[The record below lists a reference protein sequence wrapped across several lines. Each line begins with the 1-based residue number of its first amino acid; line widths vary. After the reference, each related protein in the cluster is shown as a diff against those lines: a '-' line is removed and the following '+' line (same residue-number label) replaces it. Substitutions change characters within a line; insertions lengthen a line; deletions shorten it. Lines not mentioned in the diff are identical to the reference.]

1 MTDPE
6 PRRPLLLVAD
16 DEPVNLKLLVD
27 ALRDD
32 FRIRIAT
39 DGESA
44 LALASDDEPPDLIL
58 LDVMMPRIDGYEVCR
73 RLKEQESTRDIPV
86 IFVTGVSDEE
96 GETHGLELGAVDYIT
111 KPINLRITRA
121 RVMTHLKLR
130 QAQAHLAQ
138 LSQIDGLTTIA
149 NRRRFDEALVVEWR
163 RNLRMG
169 TSLALLLADIDYF
182 KQYNDLHGH
191 LAGDD
196 CLKRVA
202 IAFSTA
208 MRRPTDLTARYG
220 GEEFVALLGD
230 TDAEGALRVADA
242 MRRKVEQL
250 MIPHGGSPHPCVT
263 VSCGIAVAVPSDDSS
278 PEDLV
283 MRADR
288 KLYEAKAAGR
298 NRISS

>member
-1 MTDPE
+1 MTAPE
-6 PRRPLLLVAD
+6 RRLPLLLIAD
-16 DEPVNLKLLVD
+16 DEPVNLKLLID
-27 ALRDD
+27 GLRDD

-39 DGESA
+39 DGETA
-44 LALASDDEPPDLIL
+44 LAIAGAEERPDLIL
-58 LDVMMPRIDGYEVCR
+58 LDIMMPRLDGYEVCR
-73 RLKEQESTRDIPV
+73 LLKEQESTRDIPV
-86 IFVTGVSDEE
+86 IFVTGVTDEE

-121 RVMTHLKLR
+121 RVLTHLKLK
-130 QAQAHLAQ
+130 QAQQHLAQ

-149 NRRRFDEALVVEWR
+149 NRRRFDEALVIEWR

-169 TSLALLLADIDYF
+169 TPLALLMADIDYF

-202 IAFSTA
+202 IAFAST

-230 TDAEGALRVADA
+230 TDADGAWRVADA
-242 MRRKVEQL
+242 MRRRVEQL
-250 MIPHGGSPHPCVT
+250 MIPHGASPHPCVT
-263 VSCGIAVAVPSDDSS
+263 VSCGVAVAVPSDESS

-283 MRADR
+283 LRADR

-298 NRISS
+298 NRIML

>member
-1 MTDPE
+1 MITSPSS
-6 PRRPLLLVAD
+6 RPLLLITD
-16 DEPVNLKLLVD
+16 DEPVNLKVLVEG
-27 ALRDD
+27 LRDD

-44 LALASDDEPPDLIL
+44 LAIASDEEPPDLIL
-58 LDVMMPRIDGYEVCR
+58 LDVVMPRMNGYEVCR
-73 RLKEQESTRDIPV
+73 QLKQQETTRDIPV
-86 IFVTGVSDEE
+86 IFVTGVTDEE
-96 GETHGLELGAVDYIT
+96 GETHGLEVGAVDYIT
-111 KPINLRITRA
+111 KPVNLRITRA
-121 RVMTHLKLR
+121 RVLTHLKLK
-130 QAQAHLAQ
+130 QAQQRLAQ

-149 NRRRFDEALVVEWR
+149 NRRRFDEALRIEWR
-163 RNLRMG
+163 RNMRMG
-169 TSLALLLADIDYF
+169 TPLALLMADIDYF
-182 KQYNDLHGH
+182 KQYNDRHGH

-202 IAFSTA
+202 MAFSAA

-230 TDAEGALRVADA
+230 TDAEGATRVAEA

-250 MIPHGGSPHPCVT
+250 MIPHGASSFPYVT
-263 VSCGIAVAVPSDDSS
+263 VSCGIAVTVPADDVT

-288 KLYEAKAAGR
+288 KLYEAKDAGR
-298 NRISS
+298 NRVVI

>member
-1 MTDPE
+1 M
-6 PRRPLLLVAD
+6 
-16 DEPVNLKLLVD
+16 
-27 ALRDD
+27 
-32 FRIRIAT
+32 
-39 DGESA
+39 
-44 LALASDDEPPDLIL
+44 
-58 LDVMMPRIDGYEVCR
+58 C
-73 RLKEQESTRDIPV
+73 
-86 IFVTGVSDEE
+86 
-96 GETHGLELGAVDYIT
+96 
-111 KPINLRITRA
+111 
-121 RVMTHLKLR
+121 
-130 QAQAHLAQ
+130 
-138 LSQIDGLTTIA
+138 
-149 NRRRFDEALVVEWR
+149 
-163 RNLRMG
+163 
-169 TSLALLLADIDYF
+169 TSLALLMADIDYF

-202 IAFSTA
+202 IAFTAA

-230 TDAEGALRVADA
+230 TDIDGALRVADA

-250 MIPHGGSPHPCVT
+250 MIPHGGSSHPCVT

-298 NRISS
+298 NRIAQ